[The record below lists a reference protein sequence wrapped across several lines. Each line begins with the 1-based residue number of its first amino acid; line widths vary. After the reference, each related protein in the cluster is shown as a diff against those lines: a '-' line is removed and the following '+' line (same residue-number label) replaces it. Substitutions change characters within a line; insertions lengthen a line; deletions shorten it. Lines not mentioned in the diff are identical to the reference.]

1 MSDYVTR
8 LDFQE
13 QVNRLFE
20 SMEKDRSEMREW
32 RERAEQRETE
42 FQAKAEAKEK
52 ARFLLGV
59 MSSLAAE
66 RCFPWRE
73 RPEALRQLREDA
85 ETIIEEAMR

>member
-32 RERAEQRETE
+32 RERAEQRE
-42 FQAKAEAKEK
+42 AKAEAKEK